1 LLSEWLARPEAVA
14 PGGYVVWST
23 FRDAEEERG
32 ERNRAPP
39 FATSRRLRKGELGG
53 YFRGEGGLYEVLHEE
68 EEGQLATRG
77 TAVPASFVVARR
89 RK

>member
-1 LLSEWLARPEAVA
+1 
-14 PGGYVVWST
+14 VVWST
-23 FRDAEEERG
+23 FRDAEEEKG

-53 YFRGEGGLYEVLHEE
+53 YFRGKGGREGGLYEVLLEE
-68 EEGQLATRG
+68 EGGQLATRG
-77 TAVPASFVVARR
+77 VAVPASFVVARR